1 MPRWKGLEYPEYIPD
16 KIYREVLNDIFK
28 ESFKREFLLADSAF
42 YELKPVGFDNAMQGV
57 AEVGEVQNFDAD
69 LDASTREDHN
79 VKIMAWIPGLMDGGE
94 TGFESSDLS
103 TRRRSAYALCF
114 HYIASYADYF
124 QRAPIIPHTLMGPI
138 SILPSAR
145 P

>member
-28 ESFKREFLLADSAF
+28 KSFKREFLLADSAF

-79 VKIMAWIPGLMDGGE
+79 VKIMAWIPGLMGVKWV
-94 TGFESSDLS
+94 SN
-103 TRRRSAYALCF
+103 
-114 HYIASYADYF
+114 H
-124 QRAPIIPHTLMGPI
+124 PI
-138 SILPSAR
+138 SRLGGTVHMRSFE
-145 P
+145 